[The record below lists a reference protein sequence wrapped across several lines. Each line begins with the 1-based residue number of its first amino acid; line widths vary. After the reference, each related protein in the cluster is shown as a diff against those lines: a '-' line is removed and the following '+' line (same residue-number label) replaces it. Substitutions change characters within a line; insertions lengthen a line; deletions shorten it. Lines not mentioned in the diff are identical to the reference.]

1 MANTEVLVTS
11 ILSIVFSLVAT
22 YIAIVFLL
30 PMVRALVKEVIEDN
44 AATVGFMSIL
54 VIVVYILLFKN
65 IIKILT
71 SETLTAGAEGGKSA
85 LSYLSVL
92 DPGIAILDQLLPYI
106 GWVLLGA
113 LIAFGLRHYFKK

>member
-1 MANTEVLVTS
+1 
-11 ILSIVFSLVAT
+11 
-22 YIAIVFLL
+22 
-30 PMVRALVKEVIEDN
+30 MVRVLVKEVIEDN
-44 AATVGFMSIL
+44 AATGGFMSIL

>member
-1 MANTEVLVTS
+1 MATTEVLVTS
-11 ILSIVFSLVAT
+11 ILSVVFSLVAT
-22 YIAIVFLL
+22 YIAIVFIL

-44 AATVGFMSIL
+44 SATSGFMSLL

-65 IIKILT
+65 VIKVLT
-71 SETLTAGAEGGKSA
+71 SESLTAGAEGGKST
-85 LSYLSVL
+85 LSYLNVL